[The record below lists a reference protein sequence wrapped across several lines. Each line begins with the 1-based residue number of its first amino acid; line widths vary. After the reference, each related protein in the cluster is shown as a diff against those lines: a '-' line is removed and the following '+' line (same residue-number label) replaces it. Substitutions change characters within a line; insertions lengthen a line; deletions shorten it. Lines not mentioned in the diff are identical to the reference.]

1 MPFVCPFHFRESSKN
16 SGSDFEFVGGQGGQ
30 PVVATPPV
38 ASQPAS
44 LPVQPSQEAKPDVTS
59 ATVTQEGDGG
69 QV

>member
-44 LPVQPSQEAKPDVTS
+44 LPVQPSQEAKPDLTS
-59 ATVTQEGDGG
+59 GMETQEGQGD